1 MVTIGGHVFQPYTQQ
16 PFQNPYATAQVAAGR
31 LANMPALGNPYSQ
44 PNMQPVQPV
53 SELQFV
59 NGRESADMYAMPP
72 NSKTILMDSTMARFY
87 LKETDASGM
96 ARVTAYDFTPAT
108 DAPSNEYLTRAE
120 FEEWKAQHE
129 PATQPAA
136 VKPAAKRTAGGKQA
150 DAE

>member
-1 MVTIGGHVFQPYTQQ
+1 MFPNYNQQ
-16 PFQNPYATAQVAAGR
+16 PFQSPYATAQIAAGR

-44 PNMQPVQPV
+44 PNMQPQPA

-72 NSKTILMDSTMARFY
+72 NSKAILMDSTMARFY

-108 DAPSNEYLTRAE
+108 DAPATEYVTRAE

-129 PATQPAA
+129 PVATQPAA
-136 VKPAAKRTAGGKQA
+136 SKPAGKRASSAKQA
-150 DAE
+150 DAG

>member
-1 MVTIGGHVFQPYTQQ
+1 MFPSYTQQ
-16 PFQNPYATAQVAAGR
+16 PFQNPYATAQIAAGR
-31 LANMPALGNPYSQ
+31 LANMPAIGNPYTQ
-44 PNMQPVQPV
+44 QNMQPVQPV

-129 PATQPAA
+129 PVTEQSA
-136 VKPAAKRTAGGKQA
+136 KPAAKRNSSAKQA